1 MHDQTTLIN
10 MINYPEDY
18 NDVICY
24 HNEHNARTIYFRYRY
39 RVFKLVG
46 EYIDVQGDRELF
58 LQPLQE
64 LDDHDVRSLVANIH
78 HVKI

>member
-18 NDVICY
+18 DDVICY
-24 HNEHNARTIYFRYRY
+24 HNEHNSRTVYFRYQY

-46 EYIDVQGDRELF
+46 EYVDVQGDRELF
-58 LQPLQE
+58 LQPLEE
-64 LDDHDVRSLVANIH
+64 LDNHEVRSLVANIH